1 MDKAALLGELFA
13 ARATGLRSGA
23 QSLRS
28 RNCGSVTPLSQEPP
42 TVAYMDNAT
51 KSPIPPLVSLG
62 GLLLTMVFAVTMLF
76 LTVGNIH
83 H

>member
-1 MDKAALLGELFA
+1 M
-13 ARATGLRSGA
+13 
-23 QSLRS
+23 
-28 RNCGSVTPLSQEPP
+28 
-42 TVAYMDNAT
+42 AYMDNAT